1 MSYIATIRESLNNRI
16 SELESELA
24 PLREAVSHLTE
35 DDTTPPDTSGDDSPS
50 TSKKSTGKKRG
61 RRSSSEVRSERL
73 TKNRNARLRANGN
86 SDEDDE
92 PARTTRVYGTRADE
106 IMELTDQGLSAK
118 EIAEELGTHPNY
130 VYLVRRRELKSV
142 S

>member
-50 TSKKSTGKKRG
+50 EDKPKKRG

-73 TKNRNARLRANGN
+73 ATNRKARLRANGDT
-86 SDEDDE
+86 DEDDT
-92 PARTTRVYGTRADE
+92 PARKTRVYGTRADE